1 MPRHFR
7 IHPAIG
13 IARMGDSRALRPGT
27 QIPEHFI
34 GTETPDVPSN
44 WNDDKQAFKSFRD
57 PQGRI
62 LRQGAR
68 FHVFE
73 YDQDASG
80 ALINP
85 REVTVGGD
93 IIDIEWHVHLANRKA
108 SFFQFDGQVGADD
121 LYANRSTLQSSAQID
136 PDHQNGRN
144 PDSLKVQDPAR
155 TARLDIDP
163 GEQLISRGRQP
174 GPIELSNPNKQVP
187 IRSLGTLLLDE
198 QGRVIVLG
206 GYGESNS
213 TDPDKNP
220 IEDYAN
226 NDTWFDDASDGS
238 VKARI
243 ILKDGSV
250 DADPAWVMVGPP
262 DFAPGIGN
270 VVSLH
275 DTLWDTAVREV
286 EFPAA
291 PPQTATAALLLQQKK
306 AWQNSS
312 NKFLPD
318 FKPLFGR
325 DIYSLLKRALGAR
338 DVHVSGTS
346 AEATKHANFHRISMS
361 EWNLLAILEGEKA
374 EDAAE
379 MRKWIFDTWIRNPNS
394 AEVDWKK
401 MPRGLGDDYTA
412 LDNGAPT
419 AKSFLSL
426 TRVQYAILEQWA
438 NGNFSNEDWNGH
450 EPTFRTKQ
458 NPSPDDLDRAGAENC
473 VGGPFYPGIEVSWL
487 IRAKDLFSEPLRLS
501 IPREPEDPSAPVPA
515 PRKIGALDFRPGFF
529 SQQMALPWQADFYDC
544 HQERHEGSPGRTEY
558 FFMWWTAQRPDNV
571 FLSGGA
577 GQRDR
582 WVREFDKKAKNPADP
597 DALDNFERFN
607 QMQKNWS
614 TLKFI
619 SVKNGDHYEEEPD
632 FNAT

>member
-13 IARMGDSRALRPGT
+13 IARMGNSTG
-27 QIPEHFI
+27 HFI
-34 GTETPDVPSN
+34 GTETPGVPSN
-44 WNDDKQAFKSFRD
+44 WNDEKETFNTFRD
-57 PQGRI
+57 PEEKI
-62 LRQGAR
+62 LRQGAC

-73 YDQDASG
+73 YDEDASG
-80 ALINP
+80 ALSNP
-85 REVTVGGD
+85 REVTVGGE
-93 IIDIEWHVHLANRKA
+93 ILDIEWRVHLANRKA
-108 SFFQFDGQVGADD
+108 SFFQFSGQAGADD
-121 LYANRSTLQSSAQID
+121 LYVERSKSLSSAKLD
-136 PDHQNGRN
+136 DDHLNGRN
-144 PDSLKVQDPAR
+144 PDSLNVLDAAR

-163 GEQLISRGRQP
+163 GEQLISQRSHP
-174 GPIELSNPNKQVP
+174 GPVELSNPNTTLIP

-198 QGRVIVLG
+198 RGRVVVLG

-213 TDPDKNP
+213 TDPDHNP
-220 IEDYAN
+220 IQDYAN

-243 ILKDGSV
+243 ILKDGPI
-250 DADPAWVMVGPP
+250 DADPAWVTVAPP

-286 EFPAA
+286 EYRTA
-291 PPQTATAALLLQQKK
+291 PPQTPTITLLLQQKK

-318 FKPLFGR
+318 FTPLFAR
-325 DIYSLLKRALGAR
+325 DIYSLLKRALGSR

-346 AEATKHANFHRISMS
+346 AEATKHPNFHKISMS
-361 EWNLLAILEGEKA
+361 DWTLLATLEGDKA
-374 EDAAE
+374 TDATE
-379 MRKWIFDTWIRNPNS
+379 MRQYIFNQWVRNPNS
-394 AEVDWKK
+394 DKVEWEK
-401 MPRGLGDDYTA
+401 MPRGFGDDYTS
-412 LDNGAPT
+412 LDNGSPT

-426 TRVQYAILEQWA
+426 TRVQYAMLEQWA
-438 NGNFSNEDWNGH
+438 NGNFSNEDWTGQ
-450 EPTFRTKQ
+450 EPTFKSNP
-458 NPSPDDLDRAGAENC
+458 NPSPDDLDRAGVENC

-487 IRAKDLFSEPLRLS
+487 IRAKTLFSEPLRLNV
-501 IPREPEDPSAPVPA
+501 PREPEAEAVAEPM
-515 PRKIGALDFRPGFF
+515 KIGALTFRPGFF

-544 HQERHEGSPGRTEY
+544 HQERKEGPPGRTEY

-571 FLSGGA
+571 FLSGNTK
-577 GQRDR
+577 RDR
-582 WVREFDKKAKNPADP
+582 WVREFDKHAKDPANP

-607 QMQKNWS
+607 QMQKNWA

-619 SVKNGDHYEEEPD
+619 SAKNADHYEEEPD